1 MKSDDLRDEYD
12 LAQLKDGVRRKYH
25 QRAVSDTNLVLI
37 EPDLV
42 NRTAATGRYNSG
54 RYRIHTQRKALAR
67 RDLRLDTIRVEPY
80 AA

>member
-42 NRTAATGRYNSG
+42 NRALRLLADTTRAATESTPKGKR
-54 RYRIHTQRKALAR
+54 
-67 RDLRLDTIRVEPY
+67 
-80 AA
+80 